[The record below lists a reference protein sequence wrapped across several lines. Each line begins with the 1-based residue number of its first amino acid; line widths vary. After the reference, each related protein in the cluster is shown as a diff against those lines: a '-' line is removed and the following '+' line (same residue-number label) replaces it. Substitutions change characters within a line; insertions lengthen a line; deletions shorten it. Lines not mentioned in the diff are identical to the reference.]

1 MLINQYLIA
10 LKFYKLFRLNGVS
23 LAEGVGLDLYQ
34 KLFYLKTILV
44 KLGPIDKK
52 LEYQRDRL
60 LSRAVKNNG
69 VKRQKKEE
77 DEEA

>member
-1 MLINQYLIA
+1 MNLVQDNTPNYFAYKNLLINQYLIA

-52 LEYQRDRL
+52 L
-60 LSRAVKNNG
+60 
-69 VKRQKKEE
+69 
-77 DEEA
+77 